1 MTLIAL
7 LVFWI
12 GLGIV
17 VYTYAGYGLVIF
29 VLSKLVGKKHK
40 SSDTDELPAV
50 TLVIAAYNEEGFI
63 EEKIRNTSELQYPAD
78 KLSVFVVTD
87 GSTDRTAALV
97 ANHPSIKHFH
107 EPARRGKIHA
117 VNRIMKYVKTPIVIF
132 SDANCYLNA
141 EAIRNIV
148 RHYADPKVGGVAG
161 EKRVL
166 LGAADNASGSGEG
179 IYWKYE
185 SFLKR
190 KDSEVYSIVGAAGEL
205 FSIRTQLFEE
215 PPPDSIIE
223 DFYMSMR
230 IAQRGYRFIYE
241 PDAIATES
249 ASASIAEEW
258 KRKVR
263 ICAGGFQSMARLLPL
278 LNPLSYGMLSFQYVS
293 HRVLRW
299 SLAPLALPLI
309 FFSNAIL
316 IQTGNLFYK
325 ISLASQILFYVFSAL
340 GFLMRDKKIELK
352 GFFVPYYF
360 VVMNLSVYFGL
371 VRYLSGSQSVIWEK
385 AKRAKP
391 V

>member
-12 GLGIV
+12 GIGIV
-17 VYTYAGYGLVIF
+17 VYTYVGYGLVIF
-29 VLSKLVGKKHK
+29 ILSKLVGRKHN
-40 SSDTDELPAV
+40 SSDSDEVLAV
-50 TLVIAAYNEEGFI
+50 TLVIAAYNEESFI
-63 EEKIRNTSELQYPAD
+63 EEKIRNTFELEYPAN

-87 GSTDRTAALV
+87 GSTDRTAELV
-97 ANHPSIKHFH
+97 ANHPSLRHFH
-107 EPARRGKIHA
+107 EPERRGKIHA
-117 VNRIMKYVKTPIVIF
+117 VNRTMKYVTTPIVVF
-132 SDANCYLNA
+132 SDANCYINSN
-141 EAIRNIV
+141 AIRKIV
-148 RHYADPKVGGVAG
+148 RHYADSKVGGVAG
-161 EKRVL
+161 EKRIL
-166 LGAADNASGSGEG
+166 LGSVNNASGSGEG

-205 FSIRTQLFEE
+205 FSVRTQLFEE
-215 PPPDSIIE
+215 PPSDSIIE
-223 DFYMSMR
+223 DFYLSMR

-241 PDAIATES
+241 PDAVATET

-263 ICAGGFQSMARLLPL
+263 ICAGGFQSMVRLLPL
-278 LNPLSYGMLSFQYVS
+278 LNPLTYGMLSFQYVS

-299 SLAPLALPLI
+299 SLAPLALPLVL
-309 FFSNAIL
+309 FSNGIL
-316 IQTGNLFYK
+316 IYTGNSFYK
-325 ISLASQILFYVFSAL
+325 LSLGLQTLFYVFSGL
-340 GFLMRDKKIELK
+340 GFLVRNKKIELK

-371 VRYLSGSQSVIWEK
+371 VRYLRGGQSVIWEK

-391 V
+391 D